1 MCECVFVCV
10 CVGLDGSASR
20 LPLLRPTTTPHP
32 PSVGLVL
39 AVVGPASAHGRHH
52 DGVHVEPGLT
62 QRRREGLAQA
72 ALQHVEERLT
82 HHLKGRRPSRQTTQN
97 REEKKRGEKN
107 VIRFSSFSSEGFF
120 VLF

>member
-1 MCECVFVCV
+1 MCVSVCLFA
-10 CVGLDGSASR
+10 CVGLDGSISR

-32 PSVGLVL
+32 SSVGLVL

-82 HHLKGRRPSRQTTQN
+82 HHLKGRRANKNNQQTDDPKQR
-97 REEKKRGEKN
+97 REEKRREKHTKT
-107 VIRFSSFSSEGFF
+107 
-120 VLF
+120 